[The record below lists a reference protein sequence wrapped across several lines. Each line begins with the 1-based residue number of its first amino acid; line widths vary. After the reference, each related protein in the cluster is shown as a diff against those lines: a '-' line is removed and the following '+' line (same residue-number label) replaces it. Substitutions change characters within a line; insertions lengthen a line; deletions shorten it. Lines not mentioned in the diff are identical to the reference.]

1 VAAHRQP
8 GLITLSIT
16 DDGLG
21 FEEEEALRVFQKFY
35 RIGDELRRTTQGTG
49 LGLHIVK
56 RLADLSGARVRAESP
71 GPGRGATFSIQ
82 WPDQNPA

>member
-1 VAAHRQP
+1 M
-8 GLITLSIT
+8 LSVT

-21 FEEEEALRVFQKFY
+21 FESEEAARVFQKFY

-56 RLADLSGARVRAESP
+56 RLADLSGAKVQAESP
-71 GPGRGATFSIQ
+71 GSGRGATFSIL
-82 WPDQNPA
+82 WPDQSSA